1 MSLKSADFYKLAD
14 EIAELLE
21 SYNLQV
27 DDLELI
33 SNLIEATIKHTNEKK
48 LTKKS

>member
-1 MSLKSADFYKLAD
+1 MKNADFYKLAD
-14 EIAELLE
+14 KIAELLE

-27 DDLELI
+27 DDLELV
-33 SNLIEATIKHTNEKK
+33 NDLIEKTLKHTNEKK